1 MALISI
7 AGPVFTKKKIC
18 ARSTRGSSPRP
29 RACHTI
35 EMVFVND
42 GGSDGSPQ
50 VSGKVAPHDPHV
62 CAVHLSRNFGHHPA
76 STAA

>member
-1 MALISI
+1 
-7 AGPVFTKKKIC
+7 
-18 ARSTRGSSPRP
+18 
-29 RACHTI
+29 
-35 EMVFVND
+35 MVFVND